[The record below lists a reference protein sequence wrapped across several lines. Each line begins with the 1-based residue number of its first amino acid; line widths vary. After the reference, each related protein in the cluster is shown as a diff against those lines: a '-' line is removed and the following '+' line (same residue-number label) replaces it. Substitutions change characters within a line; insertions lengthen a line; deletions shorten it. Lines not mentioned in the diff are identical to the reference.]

1 MKTERAIFKNA
12 LFLSGGK
19 VLGDLCA
26 FFFLM
31 YFGRAF
37 GTDVFGKYAFAMSV
51 CFFLTIFISLGLNT
65 LTVRE
70 VSKDKK
76 RDAKYIGNLLIIQG
90 TISVLIWGLIGLGA
104 WASDFSTDTKLIVVL
119 IGGYQVFYTLTR
131 LLRSGFIAHEEMQYP
146 GFLEFYHR
154 IFILISGMASIII
167 LSNPVVA
174 LAAYPVSAISMF
186 ILGFL
191 IYKSRYGWPEFHFDY
206 VFVKDSVIKAMPF
219 FLIIILG
226 GFYDR
231 IGIIILAYLKGEA
244 DTGIFSAC
252 DRFLVTIVSC
262 LALFSTAL
270 FPVMSRFSALSRD
283 KLFKL
288 CERFMRVIIVCLFPL
303 CMAIFILS
311 KHTILIT
318 FGEQFVESIQVLRI
332 MSWALLF
339 VGVNQIV
346 SSFFIVTDH
355 QKELLIMRLFVYLGY
370 FIVSLILIWKY
381 SYIGLAWARVISEAL
396 LFFIGFFY
404 AYKVIYPFHVTRIS
418 LAPVC
423 SCLLSLLLFSFIP
436 DLKVWITIPSVLIV
450 YASAMVILKGIHLHD
465 LIFLKNILLGSEN
478 EYVNVKSGTGE

>member
-1 MKTERAIFKNA
+1 MKTERAIFKNT

-37 GTDVFGKYAFAMSV
+37 GTDVFGKYAFAMSS
-51 CFFLTIFISLGLNT
+51 CLFLTVFISLGLNT
-65 LTVRE
+65 LTIRE

-76 RDAKYIGNLLIIQG
+76 RDAKYIGNLLVTQG
-90 TISVLIWGLIGLGA
+90 TLSVLIWGLIGLGA
-104 WASDFSTDTKLIVVL
+104 WASDFSTDTKLILVL

-154 IFILISGMASIII
+154 IFILIFGIASIII
-167 LSNPVVA
+167 LSNPVVT
-174 LAAYPVSAISMF
+174 LAAYPVSAVSMF

-191 IYKSRYGWPEFHFDY
+191 IYKSRYGWPEFQFDY
-206 VFVKDSVIKAMPF
+206 VFVKDSIIKAMPF
-219 FLIIILG
+219 FLIIILAR
-226 GFYDR
+226 FYDR

-244 DTGIFSAC
+244 DTGIFSAGE
-252 DRFLVTIVSC
+252 RFLVTIVSC

-270 FPVMSRFSALSRD
+270 FPAMSRFSAISRD

-311 KHTILIT
+311 KHIILIT
-318 FGEQFVESIQVLRI
+318 FGEQFVESVQVLRI
-332 MSWALLF
+332 ITWALLF
-339 VGVNQIV
+339 IGVNQIV
-346 SSFFIVTDH
+346 STFLIVTDH

-381 SYIGLAWARVISEAL
+381 SYIGLAWTQVITEAI
-396 LFFIGFFY
+396 LFFSGFFY
-404 AYKVIYPFHVTRIS
+404 VYKVIYPFHVTRIS
-418 LAPVC
+418 LAPVS
-423 SCLLSLLLFSFIP
+423 SCLLSLLFFSFIT
-436 DLKVWITIPSVLIV
+436 DLKIWIIIPSVLIV
-450 YASAMVILKGIHLHD
+450 YASAMFILKGIHLHD
-465 LIFLKNILLGSEN
+465 LTFLKNILLGSEN
-478 EYVNVKSGTGE
+478 EYLNMKSGTGK